1 MAAGLSVV
9 IDAMIDVAE
18 RIEAAPWPAHPT
30 TTRTPKVGKALET
43 IESPDEWIDVSSR
56 TDDNSEIVWTRIAV
70 GAPQRRD
77 ERFWLDV
84 LIASDVPHR
93 SRIAAL
99 QRLNELKA
107 VLERLFVD
115 AAGVYHPVGEAFPWS
130 ANLGGVRQVVARADR
145 TDQGWTARAIVSIAV
160 AARI

>member
-1 MAAGLSVV
+1 MATGLSVV

-18 RIEAAPWPAHPT
+18 RIEAASWPPHPI
-30 TTRTPKVGKALET
+30 TTRQPRVGAELER
-43 IESPDEWIDVSSR
+43 IETPDEWIDIDSR
-56 TDDNSEIVWTRIAV
+56 TDDNSSVEWVRI
-70 GAPQRRD
+70 GAGAARRRD

-107 VLERLFVD
+107 VLESLFLD
-115 AAGVYHPVGEAFPWS
+115 AAGRFHPVGEAYAWS
-130 ANLGGVRQVVARADR
+130 VDLGGLRQVVARADR
-145 TDQGWTARAIVSIAV
+145 TDEGWTARAVVSIAV